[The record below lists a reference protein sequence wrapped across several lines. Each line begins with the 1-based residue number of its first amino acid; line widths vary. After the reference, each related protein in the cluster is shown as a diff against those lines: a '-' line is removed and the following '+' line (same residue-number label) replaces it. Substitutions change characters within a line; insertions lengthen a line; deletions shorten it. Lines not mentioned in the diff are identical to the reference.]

1 MLLSPSSLLG
11 TVTAGQRI
19 ATQDPADAGPAPG
32 RGVQVAHVAPL
43 SRVRTVDAAAADGP
57 DTVGSRRVART
68 GPTLGRVDM
77 ICVLISGALVWGNHT
92 LVWRRYA
99 RFVTCAPL
107 A

>member
-1 MLLSPSSLLG
+1 M
-11 TVTAGQRI
+11 
-19 ATQDPADAGPAPG
+19 GPAPD

-77 ICVLISGALVWGNHT
+77 TFVLISGALVWGGHT
-92 LVWRRYA
+92 FLWPRYA

-107 A
+107 ALPVAIMY